1 MDWGEGTVWSE
12 GQGRIKN
19 DFQVLS
25 FSMWSL
31 VVVFIEIGKR
41 REHRCQRTIRCSVL
55 NVENVKAE
63 NAVRHLVQVSEGD
76 FGCADLELRGEIWA
90 QNRNGGVINCFKSH
104 RRGNRG
110 PLPSSLSTAE
120 EVD

>member
-1 MDWGEGTVWSE
+1 MWKEAASGYCLQGCEEGLDSGGGIVWSE

-41 REHRCQRTIRCSVL
+41 RENRC
-55 NVENVKAE
+55 
-63 NAVRHLVQVSEGD
+63 
-76 FGCADLELRGEIWA
+76 
-90 QNRNGGVINCFKSH
+90 
-104 RRGNRG
+104 
-110 PLPSSLSTAE
+110 
-120 EVD
+120 